1 MPTPEVLARK
11 NIDRLLAAAG
21 WVVQDFKQL
30 NLGAGI
36 GVAVREFQT
45 QSGPADY
52 VLFVDRKAVGI
63 VEAKKAGT
71 TLSGVFEQS
80 ARYMTSF
87 PEDIPHVELPL
98 PFSYE
103 STGVETRF
111 VDLRD
116 PNYRSRRVFH
126 FHRPETL
133 REWLIPSVGASLR
146 LAPTLRGR
154 LRDMPEKH
162 PLITKG
168 LWDAQI
174 EAITSLEQSFAQNKP
189 RALIQ
194 MATGSGKTFTAVSFI
209 YRLIKF
215 AGAKRVLFLVDR
227 NNLGKQTLREFQGY
241 ITPDDGRKF
250 TELYNVQRLTS
261 NVIDPVCKVTVT
273 TIQRLFSMLK
283 GDAEYEETNEEMS
296 WFEQNIPLTP
306 SSQSSDSP
314 LPVGEGPGVREVAY
328 NPDIPIETFDF
339 IITDECH
346 RSIYNLWRQALEY
359 FDAFLIGLTA
369 TPSKHTLGFFEQ
381 NLVTEYTHERAVADG
396 VNVGYEV
403 YRIRTQITQAGGQV
417 EAGHYVDKRDKKTR
431 AVRWEQLEDD
441 LAYAPN
447 QLDRDVVAKDQIRT
461 VIQTF
466 RDRLFSEIFPGRTEV
481 PKTLIFAKDDSHAED
496 IVEIVREVFGKGN
509 EFCKKIT
516 YRSGEK
522 PEDLIASFR
531 NAYDPRIAVTVDMI
545 STGTDIKPLE
555 CLLFLRMI
563 RSQGYFEQMKGRGTR
578 VISDTDLTAVT
589 PDAGHKTHFVLV
601 DAVGVCEQDMT
612 DTRPL
617 ERKKH
622 IPFDKLLQRV
632 AMGVRDADSLES
644 LAGRLAR
651 LDRALTP
658 KDRASVELISGGL
671 PLKKMIHNL
680 LDSVDPDIHLDYA
693 LKHFDL
699 DPQVKAGLRPA
710 PMEVIQKAQESLIQK
725 ACAPFD
731 NAQLREILVG
741 IQQRSEQVLDTVSQ
755 DELVEARFVADEAR
769 RKVATFEEFIAAHKD
784 ELTALQILYSQ
795 PYGARRLTYQAVRE
809 LAEAIERPPY
819 NLTPESLWRAYER
832 LDQARVR
839 GAGPSR
845 LLTDIIALVRF
856 ALEQSE
862 TLEPFPLTVA
872 ERYRAWLVDQLNAG
886 RQFSPEQLEWL
897 EMIRTHIAA
906 SVTIEMDDFEEVPF
920 NQKGGAVKVYQLFGD
935 ELDGI
940 LDELTQVLVG

>member
-1 MPTPEVLARK
+1 MPTPEEQAREI
-11 NIDRLLAAAG
+11 IDQKLTAAG
-21 WVVQDFKQL
+21 WIVQDFKQL
-30 NLGAGI
+30 NLGAGP
-36 GVAVREFQT
+36 GVVVREFQT
-45 QSGPADY
+45 TSGPADY

-87 PEDIPHVELPL
+87 PTDIPHVGLPL

-103 STGVETRF
+103 STGIETHF
-111 VDLRD
+111 ADLRD
-116 PNYRSRRVFH
+116 PDYRSRRVFH

-133 REWLIPSVGASLR
+133 QEWLDDDTGTIYR
-146 LAPTLRGR
+146 APTLRGR
-154 LRDMPEKH
+154 LQEMPEKH
-162 PLITKG
+162 PLITEG

-174 EAITSLEQSFAQNKP
+174 AAIISLEQSFAQNKP

-194 MATGSGKTFTAVSFI
+194 MATGSGKTFTAVSFV
-209 YRLIKF
+209 YRLIQH

-283 GDAEYEETNEEMS
+283 GTDYEEENEEPSM
-296 WFEQNIPLTP
+296 FELDLSGKEEPKA
-306 SSQSSDSP
+306 
-314 LPVGEGPGVREVAY
+314 VEY
-328 NPDIPIETFDF
+328 NPEVPIETFDF

-346 RSIYNLWRQALEY
+346 RSIYNLWRQVLEY

-403 YRIRTQITQAGGQV
+403 YRIRTKITQKGGQV

-431 AVRWEQLEDD
+431 AVRWEQLDDD
-441 LAYAPN
+441 LEYAPN
-447 QLDRDVVAKDQIRT
+447 ELDRAVVAKDQIRK

-466 RDRLFSEIFPGRTEV
+466 QDRLFSEIFPGRTEV

-601 DAVGVCEQDMT
+601 DAVGVCEEDKT

-632 AMGVRDADSLES
+632 AMGVRNADSLES

-658 KDRASVELISGGL
+658 NERRDIESTSGGI
-671 PLKKMIHNL
+671 PLKGLIHAL
-680 LDSVDPDIHLDYA
+680 LDAVDPDVHLEFA
-693 LKHFDL
+693 QTHLGGTSPEK
-699 DPQVKAGLRPA
+699 
-710 PMEVIQKAQESLIQK
+710 IQQAQDALIQT

-731 NAQLREILVG
+731 DHKLRETLIQ
-741 IQQRSEQVLDTVSQ
+741 IQQRNEQVIDTISK
-755 DELVEARFVADEAR
+755 DELVDAQFVEDEAR
-769 RKVATFEEFIAAHKD
+769 RKVATFEEFIAANKD

-795 PYGARRLTYQAVRE
+795 PYGARRLTYRAVRE
-809 LAEAIERPPY
+809 LADAIKRPPY
-819 NLTPESLWRAYER
+819 NLDREDLWRAYER
-832 LDQARVR
+832 LEKAKVR
-839 GAGPSR
+839 GAGPTK
-845 LLTDIIALVRF
+845 LFTEIIALVRF

-862 TLEPFPLTVA
+862 TLEPFPLTVD

-920 NQKGGAVKVYQLFGD
+920 NQKGGAIKVYQLFGD